1 MPQPPAFSP
10 DRRLAG
16 NRGPAALWLAASV
29 LLGGCAG
36 GPPPGAAT
44 PPADPTAAA
53 IHRAEAAERPAEAA
67 GHYFDALQAA
77 RRRGDAA
84 ATRTLLDRLTQAE
97 AGESPLLA
105 ALPPALRFEVQAL
118 ALDRALAAGDQ
129 TPAAGLMARL
139 APQNA
144 AQERRAAVLRARAL
158 AVGGDRAG
166 AALALMRIL
175 DGPAAN
181 AAGAAELGE
190 LAAEIWRQLSLLPL
204 PALARLAA
212 GSERVGTDAPSAAA
226 WLDLARNYNAALS
239 AARQRSIWQRWREAH
254 PRHPAAR
261 FVPPSLRDDAAPLV
275 PEAHWND
282 GPLARIAL
290 LVPLSGDYAAAAEAV
305 RDGFVAAYLHALGA
319 GPPNQEAQEVRV
331 YDTGVDGAAV
341 AYRRAVAEGASA
353 IVGPLRKEA
362 VAELRAL
369 APTVPVVALNRL
381 DADPDPAGA
390 TMLQLALAV
399 EDEATAIARALQRT
413 GAARIALFDSP
424 GAWWERARRRFEAEL
439 DTAQVVAAA
448 RLGGLGTITAIAGEV
463 LGIDASGAR
472 HETLSALLGAEP
484 EFTPRRRTDIDAV
497 VAFVDG
503 TQLMALKPALDFHFA
518 SDLPVYVSSRAVRG
532 VAWRRLD
539 GVRVCD
545 IPWRLHPQPLRRAAA
560 GFAASRGS
568 AADLFALGIDGFR
581 VVNQLSRLVE
591 HGEGIAGSTGVLRA
605 GAGGLILRTP
615 AWGRV
620 ERGKLLA
627 TLSP

>member
-1 MPQPPAFSP
+1 MPQPPTFSP
-10 DRRLAG
+10 DRRLTG
-16 NRGPAALWLAASV
+16 NQGLAALWLAASV

-36 GPPPGAAT
+36 GPPPGAAA

-53 IHRAEAAERPAEAA
+53 IQRAEAAERPAEAA

-84 ATRTLLDRLTQAE
+84 ATRTLLDRLTRAE
-97 AGESPLLA
+97 AGEPPLLA
-105 ALPPALRFEVQAL
+105 ALPPPLRFEVQAL
-118 ALDRALAAGDQ
+118 ALDRTLAAGDPS
-129 TPAAGLMARL
+129 PAAGLMARL

-166 AALALMRIL
+166 AALALMRTL
-175 DGPAAN
+175 DGAAS

-204 PALARLAA
+204 PALARLAV
-212 GSERVGTDAPSAAA
+212 GSEQAGADAPSTAG
-226 WLDLARNYNAALS
+226 WLELARNYNAALS

-261 FVPPSLRDDAAPLV
+261 FVPPSLRDHIAPPV

-319 GPPNQEAQEVRV
+319 GPLNQEVRV
-331 YDTGVDGAAV
+331 YDTGADGAAA
-341 AYRRAVAEGASA
+341 AYRRAVGEGASA

-369 APTVPVVALNRL
+369 SPTVPVVALNRL
-381 DADPDPAGA
+381 DAEPGPAGA
-390 TMLQLALAV
+390 AMLQLALAV
-399 EDEATAIARALQRT
+399 EDEATAIAKALQRT
-413 GAARIALFDSP
+413 GVARIALFDSP
-424 GAWWERARRRFEAEL
+424 GAWWERARRRFEDEL

-463 LGIDASGAR
+463 LGIDASGTR
-472 HETLSALLGAEP
+472 HKTLSALLGAEP
-484 EFTPRRRTDIDAV
+484 EFTPRRRMDIDAV

-532 VAWRRLD
+532 VAWRRLE

-581 VVNQLSRLVE
+581 VVNQLTRLVE

-605 GAGGLILRTP
+605 GAGGRILRTP